1 HHVQLG
7 PLLRHAEHPGHRAAR
22 RGYLQHRTVPAPSRP
37 DGVHRGVLHPHR
49 RADDGRGVRLVR
61 AGPGRNQPGITPP
74 QWLGPAQPAS
84 RRSVRSARRG
94 QLPDPVGQGR
104 VAVFDGR
111 AGRQLRAPAVPA
123 GLSGVSAWRHGRSLA
138 VLRAA
143 PGDGR
148 YGIPAEPHLAQI
160 TRLPQLQRRR
170 PARAAPGPG
179 RAGGDRAPARRR
191 RAQHHRRPVRPGVQ
205 RPRPVHRA
213 GPGQG
218 RYRRG
223 SGHGA
228 DGSLAQERQGPVHRQ
243 RGQPVRVRRPGQCP
257 DILRHQGRDR
267 TGHGRRQLAANRAL
281 PAQTTVTVVAG
292 GTVVRV
298 TNESWRVRNNCPDR
312 RAMPMKLPE
321 VEYEAPTTVAEAVDL
336 LAEHGDEASVLA
348 GGQSLIPLLALRLA
362 RPEVLID
369 INRVDE
375 LSGVSAADGHVTI
388 GAMTRE
394 YVAEESGTVAD
405 TLPLLA
411 AALPLIGHEAIRSR
425 GTIGGSLA
433 HADPAAELPA
443 VARALD
449 AEFVVRGPSGT
460 RVIPAAQWFDGYLT
474 TSRRPDEL
482 LAEVRFPAA
491 RPGTG
496 VSFEEVARRHGDF
509 AIVGLAASLVLS
521 GGVISDARLA
531 FAGVSDVPVR
541 ATAAEDLLAGERPSA
556 ELFDEAARRATED
569 LDPPADLHGS
579 SDSRKTVA
587 AAVVRRGLR
596 AAADNAARGSN

>member
-1 HHVQLG
+1 
-7 PLLRHAEHPGHRAAR
+7 
-22 RGYLQHRTVPAPSRP
+22 
-37 DGVHRGVLHPHR
+37 
-49 RADDGRGVRLVR
+49 
-61 AGPGRNQPGITPP
+61 
-74 QWLGPAQPAS
+74 
-84 RRSVRSARRG
+84 
-94 QLPDPVGQGR
+94 
-104 VAVFDGR
+104 
-111 AGRQLRAPAVPA
+111 
-123 GLSGVSAWRHGRSLA
+123 
-138 VLRAA
+138 
-143 PGDGR
+143 
-148 YGIPAEPHLAQI
+148 
-160 TRLPQLQRRR
+160 
-170 PARAAPGPG
+170 
-179 RAGGDRAPARRR
+179 
-191 RAQHHRRPVRPGVQ
+191 
-205 RPRPVHRA
+205 
-213 GPGQG
+213 
-218 RYRRG
+218 
-223 SGHGA
+223 
-228 DGSLAQERQGPVHRQ
+228 
-243 RGQPVRVRRPGQCP
+243 
-257 DILRHQGRDR
+257 
-267 TGHGRRQLAANRAL
+267 
-281 PAQTTVTVVAG
+281 
-292 GTVVRV
+292 
-298 TNESWRVRNNCPDR
+298 
-312 RAMPMKLPE
+312 MKLPP
-321 VEYEAPTTVAEAVDL
+321 VEYEAPTTVAEAIDL
-336 LAEHGDEASVLA
+336 LAEHGDEASMLA

-388 GAMTRE
+388 GAMTRD

-491 RPGTG
+491 GPGTG

-509 AIVGLAASLVLS
+509 AIVGLATSLVFS
-521 GGVISDARLA
+521 GGAISEARLA

-541 ATAAEDLLAGERPSA
+541 AAAAEDLLAGERPSA
-556 ELFDEAARRATED
+556 ELFDEAARRATEE

-579 SDSRKTVA
+579 SDYRKTVA

-596 AAADNAARGSN
+596 AAADNARERQ